1 MIEVISPAGLERF
14 FRDLVEITDVRRP
27 EPAEVGEIAGRYGMP
42 FADPAWLPDII
53 ERYGLTPP
61 RR

>member
-1 MIEVISPAGLERF
+1 M
-14 FRDLVEITDVRRP
+14 TDVRRP
-27 EPAEVGEIAGRYGMP
+27 DRPRSGELAGRYGLP
-42 FADPAWLPDII
+42 FAEPAWLPDII